1 MVRFIW
7 RACLG
12 GQIFEELQ
20 LTIIVCP
27 EYPPEEIKTKYKE
40 KEKGKES
47 MIRAS

>member
-27 EYPPEEIKTKYKE
+27 EYPPEESKTKYKE